1 MEILDPSH
9 TKLVTSLFTFKL
21 HVCQRVLFVRRWC
34 HFCLHVATAIWVVRT
49 KAWPS
54 HNSFPLSL
62 YAFDSVFCKNKIRR
76 QTFVYVSCARRAVEV
91 EIKANARCGSSH
103 YSCAWNDYIETVPL
117 FFSWQALWKFWL
129 YLIFRYLRK
138 SSAEF
143 FHKIVLYVRYLWI
156 FEALAKRFT
165 PFYHREKCNFLLL
178 SQQ

>member
-1 MEILDPSH
+1 MFV
-9 TKLVTSLFTFKL
+9 KGCYLFD
-21 HVCQRVLFVRRWC
+21 VGV
-34 HFCLHVATAIWVVRT
+34 I
-49 KAWPS
+49 
-54 HNSFPLSL
+54 
-62 YAFDSVFCKNKIRR
+62 
-76 QTFVYVSCARRAVEV
+76 FVYMWQRQYEWSGQKHDRVITASRCRFMHSIPSSARRAVEV